1 MEAKK
6 KSSFV
11 SFNDASVPV
20 GKRKVLYVKWLM
32 SKQGKSLSEAKLAAY
47 RKFGNTT
54 NDNWPWGDYPPDPE
68 LEN

>member
-47 RKFGNTT
+47 RKFGNTP
-54 NDNWPWGDYPPDPE
+54 DYDWSHWRLPGDE
-68 LEN
+68 

>member
-1 MEAKK
+1 METKK

-47 RKFGNTT
+47 RKFGETPDHTT
-54 NDNWPWGDYPPDPE
+54 WSWND
-68 LEN
+68 

>member
-1 MEAKK
+1 MESKK

-11 SFNDASVPV
+11 SFNDNTVPV

-47 RKFGNTT
+47 RKFGETKEVS
-54 NDNWPWGDYPPDPE
+54 WGYDD
-68 LEN
+68 